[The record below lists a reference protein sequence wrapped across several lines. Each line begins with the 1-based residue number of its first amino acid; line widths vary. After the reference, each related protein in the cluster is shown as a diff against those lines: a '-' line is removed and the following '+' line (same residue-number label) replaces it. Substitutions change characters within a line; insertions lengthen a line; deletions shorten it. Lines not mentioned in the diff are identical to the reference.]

1 MSAAVSNASLSCR
14 SRILTL
20 CFHRLS
26 LLLTIA
32 VKIYEYIY
40 THTYMHTYILHSIYI
55 HKLVTSSAEVDS
67 ACSFATA
74 CAFDSAQEESAHS
87 VACRKK
93 ASIAVLA
100 WATTRCSHIQTG
112 QEHGKSNIFITI
124 KIFMYHTYNTVH
136 TCIYTHT
143 YIHILIHTKLSAA
156 VGDVL
161 LTLTAL
167 SLRRCSRSSLN
178 LSSSWINLTR
188 RNKEYLKSQ

>member
-1 MSAAVSNASLSCR
+1 
-14 SRILTL
+14 
-20 CFHRLS
+20 
-26 LLLTIA
+26 
-32 VKIYEYIY
+32 
-40 THTYMHTYILHSIYI
+40 MHTYIRHIIYV

-112 QEHGKSNIFITI
+112 QEHGKSNIFIAI

-136 TCIYTHT
+136 TCIHT
-143 YIHILIHTKLSAA
+143 YVHSHINSYKIICCWLCITYLDSALSAP
-156 VGDVL
+156 L
-161 LTLTAL
+161 LTLFL
-167 SLRRCSRSSLN
+167 
-178 LSSSWINLTR
+178 
-188 RNKEYLKSQ
+188 ELKQLLDQPDAEKQRIYQISIKY

>member
-1 MSAAVSNASLSCR
+1 
-14 SRILTL
+14 
-20 CFHRLS
+20 
-26 LLLTIA
+26 
-32 VKIYEYIY
+32 
-40 THTYMHTYILHSIYI
+40 MHTYIRHSIYV

-74 CAFDSAQEESAHS
+74 CAFDSAQDESAHS

-112 QEHGKSNIFITI
+112 QEHGKSNIFIAI

-143 YIHILIHTKLSAA
+143 HIHILIHTKLSAA

-188 RNKEYLKSQ
+188 RNKEYIKSQ

>member
-1 MSAAVSNASLSCR
+1 MWTFRDECSCLQCKSLLSLSYNNTLLPQTLAAADYRCENL
-14 SRILTL
+14 RI
-20 CFHRLS
+20 
-26 LLLTIA
+26 
-32 VKIYEYIY
+32 YIY
-40 THTYMHTYILHSIYI
+40 THTYMHTYIRHIIYA

-112 QEHGKSNIFITI
+112 QEHGKSNIFIAI
-124 KIFMYHTYNTVH
+124 NFFMYH

-143 YIHILIHTKLSAA
+143 YIHILIHTKLSAV

-188 RNKEYLKSQ
+188 RNKEYVKSQ